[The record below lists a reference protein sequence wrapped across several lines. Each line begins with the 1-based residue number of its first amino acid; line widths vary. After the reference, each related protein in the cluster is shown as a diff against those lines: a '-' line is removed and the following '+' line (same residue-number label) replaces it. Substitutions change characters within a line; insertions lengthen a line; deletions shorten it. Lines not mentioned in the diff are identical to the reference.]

1 MYNKVLKRPMFNMG
15 GRINQATGTGIT
27 SGLDTPKRG
36 LVNGP
41 GGYAGRTREEIE
53 AEILALYPEKTPQQK
68 GFDILESYGSLPSA
82 YKDGEYRT
90 IGERLDM
97 RSASYEKKLA
107 EEVALQ
113 NKAKLTVLEADM
125 AKNEADEKFERDKI
139 IASIQTTNPLLKDKS
154 VKRQISELTLKLTE
168 NAAKNMGAV
177 GSSFILAGYG
187 NGVAIGQIA
196 INELQGGDEI
206 VRASVIPLEYF
217 QQPKGSKQ
225 WGFDSKLLA
234 PGMVYWDPIQQSWLT
249 VDSKGGV
256 TYTTS
261 YEESAKNLNL
271 DSEKASAT
279 SSSSTDIKVTE
290 TDGIQTVSLHPT
302 NEAGEITEDYLL
314 EYADNN
320 KIVFDSETYKAQG
333 GASKGYK
340 LISKIVLKKRLENEN
355 AKSQKDEK
363 NKIARDNRLKS
374 DALKYFAQK
383 RGDKTYY
390 ELIMEGSL
398 TMPSRFEP
406 FIDEYTETIEVAQ
419 LPVENKAVGGRVGYA
434 MGSPEF
440 QGEVVTE
447 ELEEIQPDT
456 SVDELADLQ
465 TWWKSEIEK
474 DFNA

>member
-1 MYNKVLKRPMFNMG
+1 MFNMG
-15 GRINQATGTGIT
+15 GRINQAAGTGIT
-27 SGLDTPKRG
+27 SGLDTPRINYDKG
-36 LVNGP
+36 SDGNGVRSR
-41 GGYAGRTREEIE
+41 AEIE

-125 AKNEADEKFERDKI
+125 AKNEADEKFERDKTL
-139 IASIQTTNPLLKDKS
+139 ASIQTTNPLLKDKS
-154 VKRQISELTLKLTE
+154 LKRRISDLTLKLTQD
-168 NAAKNMGAV
+168 ASKNR
-177 GSSFILAGYG
+177 GSPVSEFLLAGYAY
-187 NGVAIGQIA
+187 GVAVGRENIID
-196 INELQGGDEI
+196 LQGGDEI

-217 QQPKGSKQ
+217 QKPKGSKQ
-225 WGFDSKLLA
+225 WGYDTTSLA
-234 PGMVYWDPIQQSWLT
+234 AGLVYWDPITQEWLT
-249 VDSKGGV
+249 VDKAGAVAYRGSNYK
-256 TYTTS
+256 
-261 YEESAKNLNL
+261 EAAKSLNL
-271 DSEKASAT
+271 DSEKTSAT

-302 NEAGEITEDYLL
+302 KKDSDEITD
-314 EYADNN
+314 EYVLQYIKDNN
-320 KIVFDSETYKAQG
+320 ILVDASEYRAQSAEFKAAAG
-333 GASKGYK
+333 GYK
-340 LISKIVLKKRLENEN
+340 SLNQVKLMLKKEN

-363 NKIARDNRLKS
+363 SKTAKDDRLKS
-374 DALKYFAQK
+374 DALKYFAKK

-398 TMPSRFEP
+398 TMPPRFEP
-406 FIDEYTETIEVAQ
+406 FIDEYTETIKVAQ
-419 LPVENKAVGGRVGYA
+419 LPVENKAAGGRVGYA

>member
-1 MYNKVLKRPMFNMG
+1 MFNMG

-217 QQPKGSKQ
+217 QQPTGSKQ
-225 WGFDSKLLA
+225 WGYDTKLLA
-234 PGMVYWDPIQQSWLT
+234 PGMVYWDPITQEWLT
-249 VDSKGGV
+249 VDKAGAVVYRG
-256 TYTTS
+256 TNYK
-261 YEESAKNLNL
+261 EAAKNLNL
-271 DSEKASAT
+271 DSEKTSAT
-279 SSSSTDIKVTE
+279 SSSTDIKVTE

-302 NEAGEITEDYLL
+302 KKDSDEITD
-314 EYADNN
+314 EYVLQYIKDNN
-320 KIVFDSETYKAQG
+320 IIVDASEYRAQSAEFKAAAG
-333 GASKGYK
+333 GYK
-340 LISKIVLKKRLENEN
+340 NLNQIKLMLKKEN
-355 AKSQKDEK
+355 AKSQKDQK
-363 NKIARDNRLKS
+363 SKTAKDDRLKS

-419 LPVENKAVGGRVGYA
+419 LPVENKAAGGRVGYA

>member
-15 GRINQATGTGIT
+15 GRINQAAGTGIT
-27 SGLDTPKRG
+27 SGLDTPRMNYDKG
-36 LVNGP
+36 SDGNGVRSR
-41 GGYAGRTREEIE
+41 AEIE

-68 GFDILESYGSLPSA
+68 GFDILESYGNLPSA

-113 NKAKLTVLEADM
+113 NKAKLAVLESDM
-125 AKNEADEKFERDKI
+125 AKNTADDLAANALERTIAGQSDNLGNSLPYARQLFNETNRLSKMLENPQFGPTKAFVTANLNSIAKANVDIAKLQAEGSGDNLMTIPESAYVLQDGAWKFNPKNLIPGLVYFDVVTRQYVVPTSTTTSMKYPTYEEA
-139 IASIQTTNPLLKDKS
+139 
-154 VKRQISELTLKLTE
+154 
-168 NAAKNMGAV
+168 NAA
-177 GSSFILAGYG
+177 
-187 NGVAIGQIA
+187 
-196 INELQGGDEI
+196 LQEGPIKKTEI
-206 VRASVIPLEYF
+206 KKKDIVPTE
-217 QQPKGSKQ
+217 
-225 WGFDSKLLA
+225 DSNNIKL
-234 PGMVYWDPIQQSWLT
+234 I
-249 VDSKGGV
+249 
-256 TYTTS
+256 
-261 YEESAKNLNL
+261 
-271 DSEKASAT
+271 
-279 SSSSTDIKVTE
+279 ST
-290 TDGIQTVSLHPT
+290 HPT

-333 GASKGYK
+333 GASEGYK

-355 AKSQKDEK
+355 VKSQKDEK
-363 NKIARDNRLKS
+363 NKIAKDDRLKS
-374 DALKYFAQK
+374 DALKYFAKK

-406 FIDEYTETIEVAQ
+406 FIDEYTETITVAEA
-419 LPVENKAVGGRVGYA
+419 PVATMAAGGRVGYA

>member
-217 QQPKGSKQ
+217 QQPTGSKQ
-225 WGFDSKLLA
+225 WGYDTKLLA
-234 PGMVYWDPIQQSWLT
+234 PGMVYWDPITQEWLT
-249 VDSKGGV
+249 VDKAGAVVYRG
-256 TYTTS
+256 TNYK
-261 YEESAKNLNL
+261 EAAKNLNL
-271 DSEKASAT
+271 DSEKTSAT
-279 SSSSTDIKVTE
+279 SSSTDIKVTE

-340 LISKIVLKKRLENEN
+340 LISKPVLKKRLENEN
-355 AKSQKDEK
+355 IKSQKDEK

>member
-1 MYNKVLKRPMFNMG
+1 MFNMG
-15 GRINQATGTGIT
+15 GRINQAAGTGIT

-125 AKNEADEKFERDKI
+125 AKNEADEKFERDKTL
-139 IASIQTTNPLLKDKS
+139 ASIQTTNPLLKDKS
-154 VKRQISELTLKLTE
+154 LKRRISDLTLKLTQD
-168 NAAKNMGAV
+168 ASKNR
-177 GSSFILAGYG
+177 GSLTSEFLLAGYAY
-187 NGVAIGQIA
+187 GVAVGQENIVD
-196 INELQGGDEI
+196 LQGEDEI

-217 QQPKGSKQ
+217 QKPKGSKQ
-225 WGFDSKLLA
+225 WGYDTKSLA
-234 PGMVYWDPIQQSWLT
+234 SGLVYWDPITQEWLT
-249 VDSKGGV
+249 VDKAGAEIYRGSNYKKA
-256 TYTTS
+256 
-261 YEESAKNLNL
+261 AKSLNL
-271 DSEKASAT
+271 DSEKTSAT
-279 SSSSTDIKVTE
+279 SSSTDIKVTE

-302 NEAGEITEDYLL
+302 KKDSDEITD
-314 EYADNN
+314 EYVLQYIKDNN
-320 KIVFDSETYKAQG
+320 ILVDASEYKAQSAEFKAAAG
-333 GASKGYK
+333 GYK
-340 LISKIVLKKRLENEN
+340 SLNQVKLMLKKEN

-363 NKIARDNRLKS
+363 SKTAKDDKLKS

-383 RGDKTYY
+383 RGNKTYY

-406 FIDEYTETIEVAQ
+406 FIDEYTETITVAEA
-419 LPVENKAVGGRVGYA
+419 PVATMAAGGRVGYA